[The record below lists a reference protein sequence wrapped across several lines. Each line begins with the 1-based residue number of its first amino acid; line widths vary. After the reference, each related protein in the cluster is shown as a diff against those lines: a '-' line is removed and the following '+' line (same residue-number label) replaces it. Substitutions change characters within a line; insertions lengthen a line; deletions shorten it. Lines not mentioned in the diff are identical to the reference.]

1 MFKMSFSIKLKIS
14 LLCLLSLVGIVSILM
29 VGTNSLSKNT
39 VDIIN
44 IEQISYPVM
53 NSAAMNEVLLQ
64 QINERFNLA
73 VTLGDED
80 LLDLNQETLNNML
93 ANLKLQE
100 NLMSD
105 LKAEIESLTNDV
117 NVYYASNHKVAYG
130 MIEGDLD
137 LKEVAILA
145 PKNRQM
151 FSELKAKIETF
162 SLVRIEAF
170 EQSISDLE
178 ANNNQ
183 SSQVMNMFGAI
194 ALALMVIVGWF
205 VVLGI
210 KRDLTAI
217 SETMHELAEGN
228 GDLTVRLVHDKNDEL
243 KPLVDSFN
251 IFVNKLQQNVTETIS
266 NVNQLD
272 MIARNLVNSSKNT
285 SELTAR
291 QDQALDDVS
300 SSLSSLFMAAGQI
313 TTNANDASS
322 SATSASEQA
331 VLGQA
336 QVKDTIVAVKE
347 LTDDVSNVA
356 TVVQELNTNTQSAG
370 SIIDSISAIA
380 EQTNLL
386 ALNAA
391 IEAARAGEQ
400 GRGFAVVADEVRTLA
415 SRTQNSTKEIHAVLR
430 KLQEQANTASKL
442 IIESANKAEKCVG
455 QSIIAEQSLQRITT
469 DVAEISL
476 RNDLIASSTKEQEK
490 TSTEIEIFVGEI
502 KVMSQGT
509 ANSVNEVDQ
518 VAQDINE
525 ITVNLTELTSHF
537 KVN

>member
-1 MFKMSFSIKLKIS
+1 MFNMSFSIKLKIS

-39 VDIIN
+39 DDVVN
-44 IEQISYPVM
+44 MEQVSYPVM

-80 LLDLNQETLNNML
+80 LLDLNQDTLNNML

-100 NLMSD
+100 NLMPA
-105 LKAEIESLTNDV
+105 LKAEIESLTKDV

-151 FSELKAKIETF
+151 FSELKTKIENF
-162 SLVRIEAF
+162 SLVRIETF

-178 ANNNQ
+178 ENNNK
-183 SSQVMNMFGAI
+183 SIQVMEIFGVI

-205 VVLGI
+205 VVNGI

-243 KPLVDSFN
+243 KPVVDSFN
-251 IFVNKLQQNVTETIS
+251 IFVNKLQQNVTQTIS

-291 QDQALDDVS
+291 QDQALEDVS

-331 VLGQA
+331 VLGEA

-347 LTDDVSNVA
+347 LTDDVANVA

-415 SRTQNSTKEIHAVLR
+415 SRTQNSTQEIHAVLH

-442 IIESANKAEKCVG
+442 ILESANKAEKCVG
-455 QSIIAEQSLQRITT
+455 QSIVAEQSLQRITT
-469 DVAEISL
+469 DVAEISQ
-476 RNDLIASSTKEQEK
+476 RNDLIASSTEEQER
-490 TSTEIEIFVGEI
+490 TSTEIESFVGEI

-518 VAQDINE
+518 VAHDINK
-525 ITVNLTELTSHF
+525 ITANLTELTSHF